1 MGEELED
8 KVMNSGEEVF
18 NAEEVRKRN
27 ERNLNKSKKRPNQR
41 TIRSKKV
48 ESTSKKKLG
57 SKRKVSKEYGDDDEE
72 ENESFQLEI

>member
-27 ERNLNKSKKRPNQR
+27 ERNLIKSKKRPNQR